1 MLIAMLLACGCGHS
15 ANNESTGSVAKTEPP
30 PAEESVAA
38 VETPPPDQGREPPYN
53 PPESDAAIA
62 PATPT
67 SGGDAPSDQPA
78 RNPARRG
85 ASERTPTAASPV
97 SAAGE
102 VTLVDL
108 PWEGVVEQIAS
119 HKGKIVVVDLW
130 ATYCVPCRT
139 SFPGLVALSKQDP
152 ENIVCISVSLDDPED
167 QEKRAEAL
175 QFLQE
180 QQAEFTNLLCTTE
193 SDKLYDEILQIG
205 GIPAVYVY
213 GRDGAQARLFTGP
226 TPEGED
232 HTYEQHITPFVTELA
247 AAK

>member
-1 MLIAMLLACGCGHS
+1 MQERIAQGLLIAALLVCGCGNP
-15 ANNESTGSVAKTEPP
+15 ATTDSTGSLAKTESPP
-30 PAEESVAA
+30 VEETVAA
-38 VETPPPDQGREPPYN
+38 VETPPPDQGREPPFESQ
-53 PPESDAAIA
+53 PPETAA
-62 PATPT
+62 PA
-67 SGGDAPSDQPA
+67 G
-78 RNPARRG
+78 
-85 ASERTPTAASPV
+85 
-97 SAAGE
+97 
-102 VTLVDL
+102 VTLTDA
-108 PWEGVVEQIAS
+108 PWEGVVEQIAA

-167 QEKRAEAL
+167 QKKRADAL
-175 QFLQE
+175 KFLQE
-180 QQAEFTNLLCTTE
+180 QNAEFTNLLCTTE

-213 GRDGAQARLFTGP
+213 GRDGAQAKLFTGP

-232 HTYEQHITPFVTELA
+232 HTYEQHITPYVTELA

>member
-1 MLIAMLLACGCGHS
+1 MQDRIARGMLIAALLASGCGNS
-15 ANNESTGSVAKTEPP
+15 ATNESTGSVAKTETPP
-30 PAEESVAA
+30 VEEPVA
-38 VETPPPDQGREPPYN
+38 VETPPPDQGREPPFESA
-53 PPESDAAIA
+53 PPETPAATDVTQMDA
-62 PATPT
+62 
-67 SGGDAPSDQPA
+67 
-78 RNPARRG
+78 
-85 ASERTPTAASPV
+85 
-97 SAAGE
+97 
-102 VTLVDL
+102 
-108 PWEGVVEQIAS
+108 PWEGVVEQIAA

-213 GRDGAQARLFTGP
+213 GRDGAQSKLFTGP

-232 HTYEQHITPFVTELA
+232 HTYEQHITPYVTELA
-247 AAK
+247 AMK